1 MLEQQV
7 LSPQNNYIELDKYL
21 QAAGATH
28 IFLVCGSSI
37 RSLALEGYFQTLA
50 QRIGIQVIRFSGFQ
64 PNPDFESVM
73 VGSDRFRLKACDLIV
88 AVGGGSAIDVAKC
101 IRNRVGSQV
110 PLLAIPTTAGSGSE
124 ATHFAV
130 VYKNGI
136 KESVDCGLPDA
147 VLFDPSV
154 LNTLPDYQ
162 RKSTMLDALCHGVE
176 SFWALRAT
184 PESQDL
190 ARRAIRL
197 ILENKDRYLAND
209 PVGNRAILTAA
220 NFAGQAINLTT
231 TTAGHAMSY
240 GLSRL
245 CGIAHGHAAAL
256 CVAEL
261 WPYMLQNLSLS
272 SNPDIL
278 KRTFQS
284 LAQIMDCET
293 SEAAASGFRG
303 LLAQLDLALPSLKT
317 GGMDK
322 LVDMVNVQRLSNNP
336 IPLERAKIEE
346 LYRNILRER
355 G

>member
-1 MLEQQV
+1 MREQQV
-7 LSPQNNYIELDKYL
+7 LSPRNNYIELDKYL
-21 QAAGATH
+21 QEAGAAR
-28 IFLVCGSSI
+28 IFLVCGGSI
-37 RSLALEGYFQTLA
+37 RSLALDGYFQTLA
-50 QRIGIQVIRFSGFQ
+50 RRTGIQVTRFSGFQ
-64 PNPDFESVM
+64 PNPDYESVM
-73 VGSDRFRLKACDLIV
+73 VGSDRFRLKECDLIV
-88 AVGGGSAIDVAKC
+88 AVGGGSALDVAKC

-110 PLLAIPTTAGSGSE
+110 SLLAIPTTAGSGSE

-130 VYKNGI
+130 VYKHGV

-147 VLFDPSV
+147 VLFDPSA

-176 SFWALRAT
+176 SFWSLRAV
-184 PESQDL
+184 PESQNL

-197 ILENKDRYLAND
+197 ISENKDRYLDND
-209 PVGNRAILTAA
+209 PAGNAAMLTAA
-220 NFAGQAINLTT
+220 NYAGQAINLTA

-272 SNPDIL
+272 PSPGIL

-293 SEAAASGFRG
+293 SEAAASGFRR
-303 LLAQLDLALPSLKT
+303 LLSQLELEPPSLKT
-317 GGMDK
+317 GGMDE
-322 LVDMVNVQRLSNNP
+322 LLDMVNVQRLSNHP
-336 IPLERAKIEE
+336 IPLDRANIEE
-346 LYRNILRER
+346 LYRNILRKRE
-355 G
+355 

>member
-1 MLEQQV
+1 
-7 LSPQNNYIELDKYL
+7 
-21 QAAGATH
+21 
-28 IFLVCGSSI
+28 
-37 RSLALEGYFQTLA
+37 
-50 QRIGIQVIRFSGFQ
+50 
-64 PNPDFESVM
+64 M
-73 VGSDRFRLKACDLIV
+73 VGSDRFRLKECDLIV
-88 AVGGGSAIDVAKC
+88 AVGGGSALDVAKC

-110 PLLAIPTTAGSGSE
+110 SLLAIPTTAGSGSE

-130 VYKNGI
+130 VYKHGV

-147 VLFDPSV
+147 VLFDPSA

-176 SFWALRAT
+176 SYWSLRAT
-184 PESQDL
+184 LESQNL

-197 ILENKDRYLAND
+197 ILENKDRYLDND
-209 PVGNRAILTAA
+209 PAGNAEMLTAA
-220 NFAGQAINLTT
+220 NYAGQAINLTA

-272 SNPDIL
+272 PSPGIL
-278 KRTFQS
+278 KTFQS

-293 SEAAASGFRG
+293 SEAAASGFRR
-303 LLAQLDLALPSLKT
+303 LLSQLELEPPSLKT
-317 GGMDK
+317 GGMDE
-322 LVDMVNVQRLSNNP
+322 LLGMVNVQRLSNHP
-336 IPLERAKIEE
+336 IPLDRANIEE
-346 LYRNILRER
+346 LYRNILRKRE
-355 G
+355 